1 MLYKGSAGSLETA
14 GAIEIFQRSI
24 NNYKHRYNNYMGDDE
39 SSSFNK
45 VVQSKAYGET
55 FIIKKLEC
63 VGHIQKCL
71 GCRLRTLRQTYK
83 GKKLSDDKGISGKDR
98 LEDRAINLLQNYFGM
113 AIRQNSDVPSM
124 AKAIGA
130 VLSS

>member
-1 MLYKGSAGSLETA
+1 
-14 GAIEIFQRSI
+14 
-24 NNYKHRYNNYMGDDE
+24 MGDDE

-113 AIRQNSDVPSM
+113 TIRQNSDVPSM

-130 VLSS
+130 VLSSWKVCIVKSKT